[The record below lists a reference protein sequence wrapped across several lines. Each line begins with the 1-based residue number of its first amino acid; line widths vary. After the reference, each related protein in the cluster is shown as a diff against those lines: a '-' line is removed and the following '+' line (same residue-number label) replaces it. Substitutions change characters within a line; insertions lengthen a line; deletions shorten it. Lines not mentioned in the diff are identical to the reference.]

1 MKCANCGAELKVGCV
16 YCSVCGKE
24 AQIVPDYNELDD
36 DYLKALLED
45 ETDIPLPQAQDN
57 PQGKK
62 VASNEKKSG
71 KKSGKKISGKKKKRK
86 PMLVTLILL
95 VVLILLSVSVVILIR
110 YNQRHSFTYQYEKA
124 ISYADQHNYTK
135 AIQYLERALE
145 LEPGNTDAQ
154 YELAKIYYNREDYKS
169 AEVLLLQIISVVP
182 SNEKAYQLLIE
193 LYETQ
198 KNYDAIASLYQSATD
213 DSIKKLFT
221 AYVLDKPSFEPQGGD
236 YEEALEI
243 SISAPNGTTVYYTM
257 DGSDP
262 TEHGVPYTSPI
273 SLEEEGSYTIKA
285 TACDERGI
293 YSEVEKEKYVIEY
306 KAPKMATVTPTA
318 GTYTEAI
325 SITVHVPD
333 GAKAYYTWDGTIPTT
348 ESDLYTEP
356 LELPE
361 GNNILAILVVSEQGL
376 SSPIAKYNY
385 IYQP

>member
-36 DYLKALLED
+36 EYLKSLLED
-45 ETDIPLPQAQDN
+45 ETDIPLPQAQGN
-57 PQGKK
+57 PRGKK
-62 VASNEKKSG
+62 VASDEKKSG
-71 KKSGKKISGKKKKRK
+71 KKTSEKKKNRNS
-86 PMLVTLILL
+86 MLVALILL
-95 VVLILLSVSVVILIR
+95 AMLILLSISVVILIR
-110 YNQRHSFTYQYEKA
+110 NNQMHSFTYQYEKA
-124 ISYADQHNYTK
+124 VSYADQHNYTK

-154 YELAKIYYNREDYKS
+154 YELAKIYCEREDYKS
-169 AEVLLLQIISVVP
+169 AEILLLQTISVDP
-182 SNEKAYQLLIE
+182 SNEEAYQLLIE

-198 KNYDAIASLYQSATD
+198 KNYDAISSLFESVTN

-221 AYVLDKPSFEPQGGD
+221 DYVLDKPSFEPQGGD

-243 SISAPNGTTVYYTM
+243 SISAPNGTTIYYTM

-333 GAKAYYTWDGTIPTT
+333 GAKAYYTWDGTTPTT

>member
-36 DYLKALLED
+36 EYLKSLLED
-45 ETDIPLPQAQDN
+45 ETDIPLPQVQGN
-57 PQGKK
+57 PRGKK
-62 VASNEKKSG
+62 VASDEKKSG
-71 KKSGKKISGKKKKRK
+71 KKTSEKKKNRNSL
-86 PMLVTLILL
+86 LVALILL
-95 VVLILLSVSVVILIR
+95 AVLILLSISVVILIR
-110 YNQRHSFTYQYEKA
+110 NNQMHSFTYQYEKA
-124 ISYADQHNYTK
+124 VSYADQHNYTK

-154 YELAKIYYNREDYKS
+154 YELAKIYCEREDYKS
-169 AEVLLLQIISVVP
+169 AEILLLQTISVDP
-182 SNEKAYQLLIE
+182 SNEEAYQLLIE

-198 KNYDAIASLYQSATD
+198 KKYDAISSLFESVTN

-221 AYVLDKPSFEPQGGD
+221 DYVLDKPSFEPQGGD

-243 SISAPNGTTVYYTM
+243 SISAPNGTTIYYTM

-333 GAKAYYTWDGTIPTT
+333 GAKAYYTWDGTTPTT

>member
-45 ETDIPLPQAQDN
+45 ESDVPLPKAQEK
-57 PQGKK
+57 QK
-62 VASNEKKSG
+62 VNKSTADG
-71 KKSGKKISGKKKKRK
+71 KKSGKRTSGKKKKRK
-86 PMLVTLILL
+86 PMLVIGILL
-95 VVLILLSVSVVILIR
+95 VVLVILSVSSVMIVR
-110 YNQRHSFTYQYEKA
+110 YNQMHSFTYQYEKA

-145 LEPGNTDAQ
+145 LEPDNADAQ
-154 YELAKIYYNREDYKS
+154 YELAKIYYKREDYKS
-169 AEVLLLQIISVVP
+169 AEVLLLQMITADVT
-182 SNEKAYQLLIE
+182 NEEAYGLLIE

-198 KNYDAIASLYQSATD
+198 KNYDAITSLHQSVTD
-213 DSIKKLFT
+213 DSIASLFSS
-221 AYVLDKPSFEPQGGD
+221 YVLDKPSFEPQGGD

-243 SISAPNGTTVYYTM
+243 SISASNGTTIYYTM

-262 TEHGVPYTSPI
+262 IEHGVPYTAPI
-273 SLEEEGSYTIKA
+273 SLDEEGSYTIKA

-293 YSEVEKEKYVIEY
+293 YSEIEKEKYVIEY

-318 GTYTEAI
+318 GTYTEPV
-325 SITVHVPD
+325 SITVHVPE
-333 GAKAYYTWDGTIPTT
+333 GAKAYYTWDGTTPTT
-348 ESDLYTEP
+348 ESELYTEP

-376 SSPIAKYNY
+376 SSPVAKYNY